1 MKPIVDKDLCI
12 GCSTCTV
19 VCPAVFKMV
28 KSNGGEDKAEVVEG
42 VDYEALKQQIADAI
56 ASCPTSAITEQ

>member
-19 VCPAVFKMV
+19 VCPNVFKMV
-28 KSNGGEDKAEVVEG
+28 KSDSGEDKAEVNDG
-42 VDYEALKQQIADAI
+42 VDYDALKAQIADAI
-56 ASCPTSAITEQ
+56 ASCPTSAIMEK